1 MPAGIQK
8 SRMKITLLFILV
20 FTSLTPFAQEQKVKL
35 FPFKSAIIEYK
46 YEASMKGTH
55 VKYIDDWGYKQA
67 DYIYKQLNFGGNE
80 EKEYEIII
88 LIGTK
93 AYTINLQKKEVAIG
107 RNETYN
113 YYLLNQDRKCTD
125 VSEALIKAEGF
136 KAVGTENYLEKECK
150 VWKAGKAKKLSWNG
164 VALKSETFFMTM
176 MVEKA
181 TRIKINIDIPAE
193 KFAIPQDVKYISS
206 DTYQGY
212 SGLELDFSN
221 TTKND
226 SKTKGDTKVTFSTGS
241 LQSCNNFEYFTPN
254 GEKVTIEGDND
265 YNKIDN
271 RLIKSQ
277 QQFLLSDKTELPR
290 YSTAIFETNEGDF
303 GKLQITQIDKNG
315 FKLQYVVFNSDGT
328 IKKYSAETNELL
340 KDDFDFVQNKNRLR
354 IEITPKGKAKCLV
367 LGW

>member
-1 MPAGIQK
+1 
-8 SRMKITLLFILV
+8 MKINLLFFVLIL
-20 FTSLTPFAQEQKVKL
+20 SSNIFAQEKQVKI

-55 VKYIDDWGYKQA
+55 IKYIDDWGYKQA
-67 DYIYKQLNFGGNE
+67 DYIKKELNFGGNE
-80 EKEYEIII
+80 DKEYETII

-93 AYTINLQKKEVAIG
+93 AYTINLQGKEVAIG

-125 VSEALIKAEGF
+125 VSETLIKAEGF
-136 KAVGTENYLEKECK
+136 KPGGTEEYLGKECK
-150 VWKAGKAKKLSWNG
+150 VWKADKVKKLSWNG
-164 VALKSETFFMTM
+164 VALKSEINFMTM

-181 TRIKINIDIPAE
+181 TSIKIDIDIPAE
-193 KFAIPQDVKYISS
+193 KFDIPQDVKYISS
-206 DTYQGY
+206 DSYQGY

-221 TTKND
+221 TEKIDN
-226 SKTKGDTKVTFSTGS
+226 KTNGSIKIEFSTGS
-241 LQSCNNFEYFTPN
+241 LESCDNFEYFTEK
-254 GEKVTIEGDND
+254 GEEVVIKGDND

-277 QQFLLSDKTELPR
+277 QQFLLSEKTELPR
-290 YSTAIFETNEGDF
+290 YSTVIFETNAGDF
-303 GKLQITQIDKNG
+303 GKLQIIQIDKSG

-328 IKKYSAETNELL
+328 IKMYSAETNELL
-340 KDDFDFVQNKNRLR
+340 NDDFSFAPNESNSK
-354 IEITPKGKAKCLV
+354 IEITPKGKAKCSV

>member
-1 MPAGIQK
+1 
-8 SRMKITLLFILV
+8 MKIISVIVLSVLTLNV
-20 FTSLTPFAQEQKVKL
+20 FAQNKQVKL

-80 EKEYEIII
+80 DKEYEIII
-88 LIGTK
+88 LIGPK
-93 AYTINLQKKEVAIG
+93 AYTIDLQKKEVAIG

-125 VSEALIKAEGF
+125 VSEALIKAEGY
-136 KAVGTENYLEKECK
+136 KLKGTEKYLEKECK
-150 VWKAGKAKKLSWNG
+150 VWRGDKAEKFSWNG
-164 VALKSETFFMTM
+164 VTVKSEINFMTM

-181 TRIKINIDIPAE
+181 TSIKTDVKIPVE
-193 KFAIPQDVKYISS
+193 KFDIPQDVKYISS
-206 DTYQGY
+206 DTYQGF

-221 TTKND
+221 TNESEEQKRASVNID
-226 SKTKGDTKVTFSTGS
+226 FNSAGLGS
-241 LQSCNNFEYFTPN
+241 CDNFEYFTEM
-254 GEKVTIEGDND
+254 GEKVVINGEND

-277 QQFLLSDKTELPR
+277 QQFMLNEKTELPR
-290 YSTAIFETNEGDF
+290 YSTAIFETNDGEF
-303 GKLQITQIDKNG
+303 GKMQITQIDNAG
-315 FKLQYVVFNSDGT
+315 FKLQYVVFYSNGT
-328 IKKYSAETNELL
+328 IRTYSAGTTELL
-340 KDDFDFVQNKNRLR
+340 KDDFGFAPNKSNSK

>member
-1 MPAGIQK
+1 
-8 SRMKITLLFILV
+8 MKITFLIVLSV
-20 FTSLTPFAQEQKVKL
+20 FTLNVFAQNKQVKL

-80 EKEYEIII
+80 DKEYEIII
-88 LIGTK
+88 LIGPK
-93 AYTINLQKKEVAIG
+93 AYTIDLQKKEVAIG

-113 YYLLNQDRKCTD
+113 YYLLNQERKCTD

-136 KAVGTENYLEKECK
+136 KPDGTEEYLGKVCK
-150 VWKAGKAKKLSWNG
+150 AWNARKAKKLSWNG
-164 VALKSETFFMTM
+164 VTLKSKINFMTM

-181 TRIKINIDIPAE
+181 TAIKTDVEIPVEKFDIPE
-193 KFAIPQDVKYISS
+193 DVKYISS

-212 SGLELDFSN
+212 SGLELDFSDSEKIDSN
-221 TTKND
+221 TNGGIKIEINTSNL
-226 SKTKGDTKVTFSTGS
+226 KGCD
-241 LQSCNNFEYFTPN
+241 NFEYFSEKGDAVVIK
-254 GEKVTIEGDND
+254 GEND

-277 QQFLLSDKTELPR
+277 RQFMLSEKTELPR
-290 YSTAIFETNEGDF
+290 YSTAIFETNDGDL

-315 FKLQYVVFNSDGT
+315 FKLQYVIFNSDGK
-328 IKKYSAETNELL
+328 IKKYSAGTTELL
-340 KDDFDFVQNKNRLR
+340 KNDFGFTPDKSHSK

>member
-1 MPAGIQK
+1 
-8 SRMKITLLFILV
+8 MKIKLLFILLIL
-20 FTSLTPFAQEQKVKL
+20 TSNVFAQNKHVKL

-67 DYIYKQLNFGGNE
+67 DYIYKELNFGGNE
-80 EKEYEIII
+80 DKEYEIII
-88 LIGTK
+88 LNGTK
-93 AYTINLQKKEVAIG
+93 AYTINLQEKEVAIG

-113 YYLLNQDRKCTD
+113 YYLLNQNRKCTD
-125 VSEALIKAEGF
+125 ISEALIKAEGF
-136 KAVGTENYLEKECK
+136 KAEGTEDYMGKECK
-150 VWKAGKAKKLSWNG
+150 VWKAGKAEKLSWNG
-164 VALKSETFFMTM
+164 VTLKSEINFMTM

-181 TRIKINIDIPAE
+181 TSIKIDIDIPAE
-193 KFAIPQDVKYISS
+193 KFEIPKDVKYISS

-221 TTKND
+221 AEKIDNNTNG
-226 SKTKGDTKVTFSTGS
+226 SIKVTFNTSDLGS
-241 LQSCNNFEYFTPN
+241 CDNFEYFTTN
-254 GEKVTIEGDND
+254 REKVTIEGEND

-277 QQFLLSDKTELPR
+277 QQFLLNEKTELPR

-315 FKLQYVVFNSDGT
+315 FELQYVVFASDGT
-328 IKKYSAETNELL
+328 IKKYSTGTNELL
-340 KDDFDFVQNKNRLR
+340 KDDFDFAPNKSNSK
-354 IEITPKGKAKCLV
+354 IEITPKDNATCLV